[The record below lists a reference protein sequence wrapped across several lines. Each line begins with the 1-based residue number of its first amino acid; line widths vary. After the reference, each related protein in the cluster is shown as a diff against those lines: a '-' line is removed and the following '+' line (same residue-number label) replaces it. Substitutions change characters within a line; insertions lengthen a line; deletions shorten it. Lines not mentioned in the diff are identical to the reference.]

1 LIPTPRL
8 FAAQLRRLAV
18 TLACAAGLVWLAVPH
33 AQAAPRASLRST
45 PLLAAAS
52 RFLGGGN
59 FTHFR
64 GPWCAEAVGR
74 WLSIA
79 GYRRLRSLRAIDYA
93 RYGRR
98 SGPRP
103 GALAVMRHHVGIVVG
118 VSRRGVLLLSGNH
131 RHRVGLGVYPRRR
144 IVAFRQPI

>member
-8 FAAQLRRLAV
+8 FAAQLRRLAL
-18 TLACAAGLVWLAVPH
+18 TLACAAGLLWLGVPH
-33 AQAAPRASLRST
+33 AHAASALRST

-64 GPWCAEAVGR
+64 GPWCAAAVGR

-131 RHRVGLGVYPRRR
+131 RHRVSLGVYPRRR
-144 IVAFRQPI
+144 IVAYRSPV